1 MKSFRRFSIR
11 NKAGL
16 FTALAALFVLAAVL
30 SISFGAVW
38 ISPINV
44 IKILSGAQSG
54 TGQANIILLA
64 RLPRT
69 CGCVLAGAALAVSGA
84 VIQSVLS
91 NPLAAPNVIGV
102 NSGAGLAIA
111 LFCAVFPTKLSLMP
125 LVAFAGALFAVLL
138 VLFIAEKTGASKMTL
153 VLAGVAVSGIFSAVI
168 DAVVTFVPEAL
179 NGYTDF
185 KIGGLAGA
193 TMAKIVP
200 AFWVIILALAA
211 ILLLSNELDVLALG
225 AGTAQSLGLNVRRVR
240 IAALVLS
247 AALCGAAV
255 SFAGL
260 IGFVGLIVPHIMRTA
275 FDGSSRDMVISCALG
290 GSILVTLCDVLSRVL
305 FAPFELPVGIMLS
318 CLGGPFFIWLLIVRK
333 RGVSHG

>member
-1 MKSFRRFSIR
+1 
-11 NKAGL
+11 
-16 FTALAALFVLAAVL
+16 
-30 SISFGAVW
+30 
-38 ISPINV
+38 
-44 IKILSGAQSG
+44 
-54 TGQANIILLA
+54 
-64 RLPRT
+64 
-69 CGCVLAGAALAVSGA
+69 
-84 VIQSVLS
+84 
-91 NPLAAPNVIGV
+91 
-102 NSGAGLAIA
+102 
-111 LFCAVFPTKLSLMP
+111 MP

-200 AFWVIILALAA
+200 AFWVIVLALAA
-211 ILLLSNELDVLALG
+211 ILLMSSELDVLALG

-260 IGFVGLIVPHIMRTA
+260 IGFVGLIVPHMMRTA
-275 FDGSSRDMVISCALG
+275 FDGSSRDMAISCALG